1 MKRKAISTDPKP
13 RRQYDAEFKASA
25 VQMIVNGRSVTDVSR
40 SLGVSAG
47 LLHKWKSAS
56 EAVPVRADQTEME
69 RLLRYVRQL
78 EMERDVLEKA
88 LSIFSRTT

>member
-1 MKRKAISTDPKP
+1 
-13 RRQYDAEFKASA
+13 
-25 VQMIVNGRSVTDVSR
+25 MIVNGRSVTDVSR

-78 EMERDVLEKA
+78 EMERDVLKKA

>member
-13 RRQYDAEFKASA
+13 RRQYDADFKASA